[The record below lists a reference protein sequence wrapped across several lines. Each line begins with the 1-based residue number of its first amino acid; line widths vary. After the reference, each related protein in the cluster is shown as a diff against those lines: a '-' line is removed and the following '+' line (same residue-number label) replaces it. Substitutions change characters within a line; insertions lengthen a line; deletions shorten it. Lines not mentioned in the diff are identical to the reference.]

1 LLLQTTPILKRRTFI
16 RMWMLS
22 ILTIAVLVTIAGY
35 YSGQFLPHYDA
46 QVTRFF
52 TCKGPPTIST
62 VSVQPV
68 RNFATTSQAIY
79 ACGLLEGTT
88 FRRFAFYWYR
98 DNISIYNTLDERID
112 LGFFYIL
119 LPNNPHQPKYYP
131 GNYRV
136 DIYAGR
142 VKVMSTEFT
151 VK

>member
-1 LLLQTTPILKRRTFI
+1 MLLQTILLLKHWTFI
-16 RMWMLS
+16 RVWVLS
-22 ILTIAVLVTIAGY
+22 VLTIAVLVIIAGY

-52 TCKGPPTIST
+52 TYKGPPTTSI
-62 VSVQPV
+62 VSSQSVS
-68 RNFATTSQAIY
+68 NFLTTSQAIY

-98 DNISIYNTLDERID
+98 DNVSIYNTLDERID
-112 LGFFYIL
+112 LGFFYVL
-119 LPNNPHQPKYYP
+119 LPSNPSQPSYYP

-142 VKVMSTEFT
+142 VKVTSTTFT